1 MLGTRWTVGDTQRT
15 VRNVLYRLLRLC
27 RPGSADWYPTAEE
40 KDAASARKDGVIEE
54 QDETIGE
61 QDAALQALRD
71 WLEARDIDPEAIL
84 RAENGRVRG
93 VGMIFKWSGTRIRRA
108 AWR

>member
-15 VRNVLYRLLRLC
+15 VKNVPYRLLRLC
-27 RPGSADWYPTAEE
+27 RPGSADWYPTAE
-40 KDAASARKDGVIEE
+40 
-54 QDETIGE
+54 E

-84 RAENGRVRG
+84 RAR
-93 VGMIFKWSGTRIRRA
+93 KTDA
-108 AWR
+108 

>member
-15 VRNVLYRLLRLC
+15 VRNVPYRLLRLC

-54 QDETIGE
+54 QA
-61 QDAALQALRD
+61 AALQALRD

-93 VGMIFKWSGTRIRRA
+93 VGMIFKWSRTRIRRA